1 MMVVLATVA
10 LCFDKFRSSATAAEL
25 VARSADAASALGW
38 SVRGVPMSDGGEGL
52 VEVLGGANRRT
63 TVPDPLGRAVEAP
76 WLARGGQAVIEMAAA
91 SGLTLVG
98 GPASN
103 DPVRASTAGTGMLV
117 AKAVASGMKEIVVG
131 VGGSATTDGGL
142 GAVEV
147 LRQGPGLRGVRLRVA
162 VDTTVGFLDAARVF
176 APQKGASPAV
186 VELLSRRLEALADRY
201 ADELGVDVRTLVGA
215 GAGGGLA
222 GGLAALGGELV
233 PGLELVAELV
243 GLDQALAEADAIVT
257 GEGRVDRASFR
268 GKVTGGVAARARALG
283 VPCLLVA
290 GSVEPGLDVPDG
302 CRLVVLEERYGRE
315 RSMAEAAALAAS
327 EVRAFLDELG

>member
-1 MMVVLATVA
+1 MMVALATVA
-10 LCFDKFRSSATAAEL
+10 LCFDKFRASATAAEL
-25 VARSADAASALGW
+25 VARASEAAASLGW
-38 SVRGVPMSDGGEGL
+38 AVRAVPMSDGGEGL
-52 VEVLGGANRRT
+52 LEILGGANRRT
-63 TVPDPLGRAVEAP
+63 MVPDPLGRPIEAA
-76 WLARGGQAVIEMAAA
+76 WLARPPLGVIEMAAA

-98 GPASN
+98 GPEGN

-117 AKAVASGMKEIVVG
+117 AKAVSSGMKEVVVG

-201 ADELGVDVRTLVGA
+201 ESELGVDVRSLVGA

-243 GLDQALAEADAIVT
+243 GLHAALAEADAVVT
-257 GEGRVDRASFR
+257 GEGRVDRASFQ
-268 GKVTGGVAARARALG
+268 GKVTGGVAARAKALRL
-283 VPCLLVA
+283 PCLLVA
-290 GSVEPGLDVPDG
+290 GSAEPGLDVPDG

-315 RSMAEAAALAAS
+315 RSMAEAAELAAF
-327 EVRAFLDELG
+327 EVRTFLDDLG